1 MAAMNDTEMTAMLE
15 VVQRPEAARTSPD
28 DRLQA
33 LEDRE
38 EIRGLIMTYGY
49 LCDARR
55 WDDLLALYTDDIE
68 RVLAGSLVE
77 RVQGKAALREKLVA
91 PTLEHRSGEG
101 SAPPPSSL
109 EQLGLRHLMA
119 SDLVRLGD
127 DGVTARAVVQYQM
140 VAVSDDDRG
149 FRRGAHEGSYVFDFR
164 KEADGRWRFSRQ
176 FIVSDNAHNPMFQ
189 REEA

>member
-1 MAAMNDTEMTAMLE
+1 MNGIEMTAMLE
-15 VVQRPEAARTSPD
+15 VVQRPERARTSVD
-28 DRLQA
+28 ERVQA
-33 LEDRE
+33 LEDRD

-77 RVQGKAALREKLVA
+77 RVQGKPALREKLVA

-101 SAPPPSSL
+101 AAPPPSHL
-109 EQLGLRHLMA
+109 EQLELRHLMA

-140 VAVSDDDRG
+140 VAVSDDERG

-164 KEADGRWRFSRQ
+164 KEDDGRWRFCRQ
-176 FIVSDNAHNPMFQ
+176 FIVSNNAHNPMFQ
-189 REEA
+189 QEPA